1 MYCVIREKS
10 SEAIGT
16 LSLLSYEHVI
26 PYNIKKNI
34 EEKILSVWQTSPRV
48 RDLPHLS
55 CILMIHQKVM

>member
-26 PYNIKKNI
+26 PYNIKK
-34 EEKILSVWQTSPRV
+34 TS
-48 RDLPHLS
+48 
-55 CILMIHQKVM
+55 KKKF